1 MTCAT
6 EIELLTELAPYF
18 ARKGLVFKKQY
29 KDLYDFV
36 MEHTRDFGDASMS
49 ERMYCV
55 INNIAIRPNLAFKTY
70 ERGYSSSNKEEEKK
84 ELIKY
89 ANLVGNTNPSH
100 GSKIKT
106 FINRNKQRNA
116 ELYLF
121 PNTDE
126 NINFIICPVLG
137 IRTLNIKKQYIEGI
151 LLMSV
156 EEFSKKYPDQALS
169 CARHKN
175 ILSMSLA
182 EETID
187 GITKHQASV
196 IKATQVR
203 AELDENG
210 ESINSKKGR
219 KTRETLM
226 KIGEDGISGYQK
238 IAAVAR
244 PKQRETLAKQGRVSS
259 IKENKEWVYYRN
271 FVNWL
276 TVIHKKEV
284 LDGKITG
291 RAGTEGAYHVDHIYS
306 IIHGFKNGIS
316 PWLISDRN
324 NLQSIYWKENVKK
337 SHKSTISFEDLCERT
352 GYSKYKSQKE
362 FEYFKKVINESTEK
376 MSSLDI
382 FERYNEKADTE
393 FQKKYKI

>member
-1 MTCAT
+1 MTCAN

-18 ARKGLVFKKQY
+18 ARNGSTFKKQY

-36 MEHTRDFGDASMS
+36 IDCTGDFGDASMS

-55 INNIAIRPNLAFKTY
+55 INNITTRPNLAFKTY
-70 ERGYSSSNKEEEKK
+70 ERGYASSNKEEEKIQ
-84 ELIKY
+84 LIEY
-89 ANLVGNTNPSH
+89 AKHVGSNCAAH
-100 GSKIKT
+100 GSKIKK

-116 ELYLF
+116 ELYIF

-126 NINFIICPVLG
+126 NINFVVCPVLG

-156 EEFSKKYPDQALS
+156 EEFSQKYPYQKLS

-175 ILSMSLA
+175 ILSMALA
-182 EETID
+182 EETIS

-203 AELDENG
+203 AALDENG
-210 ESINSKKGR
+210 ESINSKKGK
-219 KTRETLM
+219 KTRATLM
-226 KIGEDGISGYQK
+226 KVGEDGISGYQK

-244 PKQRETLAKQGRVSS
+244 PKQRETMAMQGKVSA
-259 IKENKEWVYYRN
+259 IKENQEWVYYRN
-271 FVNWL
+271 FVTWL
-276 TVIHKKEV
+276 TAVHKNEV

-291 RAGTEGAYHVDHIYS
+291 RAGTNGAYHVDHIYS
-306 IIHGFKNGIS
+306 VIHGFKNGIS
-316 PWLISDRN
+316 PWLISDRK
-324 NLQSIYWKENVKK
+324 NLQSIHWRENVKK
-337 SHKSTISFEDLCERT
+337 SHKSTISFEDLCEET

-362 FEYFKKVINESTEK
+362 FEYFKKIINEAKEK
-376 MSSLDI
+376 MSSLTI
-382 FERYNEKADTE
+382 FERYNEKSDSE